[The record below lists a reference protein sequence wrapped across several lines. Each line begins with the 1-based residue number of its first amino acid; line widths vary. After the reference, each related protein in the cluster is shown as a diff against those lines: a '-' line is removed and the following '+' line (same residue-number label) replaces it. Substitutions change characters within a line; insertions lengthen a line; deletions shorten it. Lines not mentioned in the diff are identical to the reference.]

1 MTRTVPILVLS
12 LAIALA
18 LSRPAG
24 AKVGPISA
32 TIVGPGIST
41 PMTVHDGDLEAL
53 VGSSGLVTGFWRKA
67 CRDSGGCI
75 RRPDHLGPWYMVTY
89 TLVSDE
95 KVVQLVYPYSSGG
108 PVAYVPP
115 DQRFFRTQRT
125 TGVWYVG
132 ALPLRWSLE
141 RLGVPLS
148 TPSVEPVATA
158 APPGQRSVDGSAAL
172 VWPAV
177 LVVCVAIAGAAAF
190 ARSRRE
196 HQPAGVASNS

>member
-1 MTRTVPILVLS
+1 
-12 LAIALA
+12 
-18 LSRPAG
+18 
-24 AKVGPISA
+24 
-32 TIVGPGIST
+32 
-41 PMTVHDGDLEAL
+41 MTVHDGDLEAL

-158 APPGQRSVDGSAAL
+158 APLDRDPWTDLRRSCGRPCLSCA
-172 VWPAV
+172 WRSPAPPP
-177 LVVCVAIAGAAAF
+177 
-190 ARSRRE
+190 SRGR
-196 HQPAGVASNS
+196 